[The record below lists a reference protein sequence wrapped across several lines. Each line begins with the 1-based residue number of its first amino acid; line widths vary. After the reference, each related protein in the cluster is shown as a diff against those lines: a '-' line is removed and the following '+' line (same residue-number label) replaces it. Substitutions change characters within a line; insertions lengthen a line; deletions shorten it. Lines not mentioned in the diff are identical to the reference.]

1 MRAYKA
7 EKSVEEHLTQLGY
20 TVFVPKKLAVR
31 VYHGR
36 KGRYLVPAIPSM
48 VFVNATKESLL
59 QAKQRVERLQFVM
72 SASSGGNQPL
82 VVADKDMSDFIKVAS
97 KSVADE
103 SISYLTTDEVNIARG
118 SRVRILGG
126 PFDGVTGVFQRVK
139 GHRNRRLVVT
149 IPSIGSVTAEVSPD
163 LVQLL

>member
-1 MRAYKA
+1 MK
-7 EKSVEEHLTQLGY
+7 
-20 TVFVPKKLAVR
+20 
-31 VYHGR
+31 
-36 KGRYLVPAIPSM
+36 
-48 VFVNATKESLL
+48 
-59 QAKQRVERLQFVM
+59 
-72 SASSGGNQPL
+72 
-82 VVADKDMSDFIKVAS
+82 
-97 KSVADE
+97 
-103 SISYLTTDEVNIARG
+103 SISYLTPDEVNIARG

>member
-48 VFVNATKESLL
+48 VFVNATKESLI
-59 QAKQRVERLQFVM
+59 QAKQRVEKLQFVM

-103 SISYLTTDEVNIARG
+103 SISYLTPDEVNIARG
-118 SRVRILGG
+118 SR
-126 PFDGVTGVFQRVK
+126 
-139 GHRNRRLVVT
+139 
-149 IPSIGSVTAEVSPD
+149 
-163 LVQLL
+163 